1 MKLCEL
7 MADVTIQGDVRLSV
21 WDEDCN
27 EVAVSEIMGITDSL
41 SEYNLKKAKRTVTF
55 YGDNKKIPSV
65 LKWAEYEITYIFCPG
80 DGFLHIELK
89 AKEA

>member
-1 MKLCEL
+1 MKLYEL
-7 MADVTIQGDVRLSV
+7 MESTTIQGDVRLSV
-21 WDEDCN
+21 FDDDGN
-27 EVAVSEIMGITDSL
+27 EVALAEIIGITDSL
-41 SEYNLKKAKRTVTF
+41 SEYILKKTGRTVTF

-89 AKEA
+89 A

>member
-1 MKLCEL
+1 MKLYEL
-7 MADVTIQGDVRLSV
+7 MENTTIQGDVCLSV
-21 WDEDCN
+21 WNDEGE
-27 EVAVSEIMGITDSL
+27 EVASSEIMGITDSL

-65 LKWAEYEITYIFCPG
+65 LKWAEYEVTYIFCPG

-89 AKEA
+89 PSNA

>member
-7 MADVTIQGDVRLSV
+7 MENTTIQGDVRLSV
-21 WDEDCN
+21 WNDDDD
-27 EVAVSEIMGITDSL
+27 EVAISEIMGITDSL

-65 LKWAEYEITYIFCPG
+65 LNWAEYDITYIFCPG

-89 AKEA
+89 PSKA

>member
-7 MADVTIQGDVRLSV
+7 MENTIIQGDVCLSV
-21 WDEDCN
+21 WNDNGD
-27 EVAVSEIMGITDSL
+27 EVASSEIMGITDSL

-65 LKWAEYEITYIFCPG
+65 IKWAEYEVTYLFCPG

-89 AKEA
+89 ADNA

>member
-7 MADVTIQGDVRLSV
+7 MEETSIQGDVRLSV
-21 WDEDCN
+21 WDSECN
-27 EVAVSEIMGITDSL
+27 EVAISEIMGITNSL
-41 SEYNLKKAKRTVTF
+41 GEYELKKAKRTITF
-55 YGDNKKIPSV
+55 YGENKKIPSV

-89 AKEA
+89 PSNV

>member
-1 MKLCEL
+1 MTLYEL
-7 MADVTIQGDVRLSV
+7 MEDVAIQGDVRLSV
-21 WDEDCN
+21 WDDDCN

-65 LKWAEYEITYIFCPG
+65 FKWAEYEITYIFCPG

>member
-7 MADVTIQGDVRLSV
+7 MENTTVQGDVCLSV
-21 WDEDCN
+21 WNNDGD
-27 EVAVSEIMGITDSL
+27 EVAISEIMGITDSL
-41 SEYNLKKAKRTVTF
+41 SEYELKKAKRTVTF

-65 LKWAEYEITYIFCPG
+65 IKWAEYEVTYIFCPG

-89 AKEA
+89 GDNA